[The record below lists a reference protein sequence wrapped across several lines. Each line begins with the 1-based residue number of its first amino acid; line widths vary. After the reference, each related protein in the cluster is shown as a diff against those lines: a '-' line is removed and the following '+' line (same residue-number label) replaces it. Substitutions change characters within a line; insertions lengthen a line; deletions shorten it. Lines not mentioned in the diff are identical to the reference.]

1 MNYGSIQ
8 HKRSYSNQF
17 EAADPDTI
25 CGEHVSQK
33 ERREFNRAA
42 ERLLRERG
50 EVYALRRL
58 HDLRLGKGEEDNG

>member
-1 MNYGSIQ
+1 MLDTWKQLIT
-8 HKRSYSNQF
+8 NQF

-25 CGEHVSQK
+25 CGEHVTQK

-50 EVYALRRL
+50 EVYALRRP
-58 HDLRLGKGEEDNG
+58 HDLRFGKGEEDNG